1 MPSLYQIESDL
12 IALVESAETVSELQR
27 EAYALELRAAL
38 ANSIAKRQRV
48 GEFLAHCEAQ
58 EEFCS
63 AEIDRLT
70 ALKHRYAKAR
80 ERVQGMVV
88 SIILERGK
96 DERGKWPVLEGWTVT
111 LGIASTPPAVRI
123 EEDAEIPAALQTVT
137 VEMPADNW
145 DRIVA
150 ALPDEVLGFAGD
162 VSETRTPDKTAIKAA
177 LQAGAEIPGVSLT
190 GGYRMVRK

>member
-1 MPSLYQIESDL
+1 VPSLYEIESDL
-12 IALVESAETVSELQR
+12 MALVESAETVTDEQR
-27 EAYALELRAAL
+27 ETYALELRAAL

-58 EEFCS
+58 EEACS

-70 ALKHRYAKAR
+70 ALRHRYAKAR

-88 SIILERGK
+88 AIILERGH
-96 DERGKWPVLEGWTVT
+96 DERGKWAVLEGQTMT

-123 EEDAEIPAALQTVT
+123 EDGAEVPAALQTVT

-145 DRIVA
+145 ERIVA

-162 VSETRTPDKTAIKAA
+162 VSETRTPDRTAIKAA
-177 LQAGAEIPGVSLT
+177 LKAGAEIAGVSLT

>member
-1 MPSLYQIESDL
+1 VPSLYEIESDL
-12 IALVESAETVSELQR
+12 MALVESAETVSELQR
-27 EAYALELRAAL
+27 EAYALELQAAL

-58 EEFCS
+58 EEFCA

-70 ALKHRYAKAR
+70 ALRHRYSKAR

-88 SIILERGK
+88 AIILERGQ
-96 DERGKWPVLEGWTVT
+96 DERGKWPVLEGNTVT

-123 EEDAEIPAALQTVT
+123 EEGAEIPAALQTVT
-137 VEMPADNW
+137 VKMPADNW

-162 VSETRTPDKTAIKAA
+162 VSETRTPDRTAIKAA
-177 LQAGAEIPGVSLT
+177 LKAGAEIPGVSLT